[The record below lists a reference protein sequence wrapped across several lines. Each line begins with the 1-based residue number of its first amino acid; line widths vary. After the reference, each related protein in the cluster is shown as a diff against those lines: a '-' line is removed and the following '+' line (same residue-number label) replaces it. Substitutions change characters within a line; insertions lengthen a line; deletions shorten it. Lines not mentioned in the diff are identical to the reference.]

1 MPISLNDSG
10 KALINKI
17 LVAESQQEV
26 KQCIDNLL
34 GKMKQRNDSAA
45 NVAGFVD
52 STVHHL
58 ENLNP
63 MDKDAMQWS
72 NIKMARIH
80 LQHIKRALDNSLQI
94 NTHV

>member
-10 KALINKI
+10 TILINKI

-26 KQCIDNLL
+26 KLCIDNLL
-34 GKMKQRNDSAA
+34 GKMEQNKEAA
-45 NVAGFVD
+45 PNVAGFVD
-52 STVHHL
+52 TAIHHL

-72 NIKMARIH
+72 NINMARIH
-80 LQHIKRALDNSLQI
+80 LQHIKRAVELI
-94 NTHV
+94 PCK